1 MPIGHST
8 RHSSRL
14 SARMPR
20 QLKAL
25 QPSQRKLPFSEL
37 QGDIPDEGHQEAF
50 ELLYSEINN
59 FLKDGICKKAASSKK
74 SLWKLKHPKEFLNF
88 ARMVARPGADGEWEK
103 LLRSRPY
110 RCALLSGVMMM
121 MLEKHVFSD
130 LLFGAGPEH
139 AELLRMEDSSM
150 INVEGMTL
158 LELLILDANL
168 ANILVLS
175 VGFRRTA
182 LRADTNRVYL
192 EATGGIPPLFWKRVD
207 KITAQIVTLLSPLS
221 AALGEDAPSSSSYQ
235 SLHDIVALAGWLNL
249 AIRLSP
255 KITVFEW
262 VQPGETYQ
270 HSHLCIGEDKAAS
283 SANYEKIHDTRSR
296 TRVMISTA
304 PKISRH
310 AHAVKGYFTGT
321 ATYEVMQPHVVTYV
335 GGYTDWDDK
344 LEVPL
349 QNHVSSRF
357 PLSSIGLLSLVMN
370 AVRLVALLSLVGVLG
385 LMVFGAGASLPGRE
399 LILLPIR
406 LSFRSLKWW
415 LKMILR
421 HSEVNT
427 QFKVVNTSWSW
438 T

>member
-1 MPIGHST
+1 
-8 RHSSRL
+8 
-14 SARMPR
+14 MPR

-150 INVEGMTL
+150 INVE
-158 LELLILDANL
+158 
-168 ANILVLS
+168 
-175 VGFRRTA
+175 GFRRTA

>member
-1 MPIGHST
+1 
-8 RHSSRL
+8 
-14 SARMPR
+14 
-20 QLKAL
+20 
-25 QPSQRKLPFSEL
+25 
-37 QGDIPDEGHQEAF
+37 
-50 ELLYSEINN
+50 
-59 FLKDGICKKAASSKK
+59 
-74 SLWKLKHPKEFLNF
+74 
-88 ARMVARPGADGEWEK
+88 
-103 LLRSRPY
+103 
-110 RCALLSGVMMM
+110 MMM

-150 INVEGMTL
+150 INVEG
-158 LELLILDANL
+158 
-168 ANILVLS
+168 
-175 VGFRRTA
+175 FRRTA

-192 EATGGIPPLFWKRVD
+192 EATGGVPPLFWKRVN
-207 KITAQIVTLLSPLS
+207 KLTAQIVTLLSPLS
-221 AALGEDAPSSSSYQ
+221 AALGEDAMSSSSYQ
-235 SLHDIVALAGWLNL
+235 TLHDIVALAGWLNL

-270 HSHLCIGEDKAAS
+270 HSHLCVGEEKMPS
-283 SANYEKIHDTRSR
+283 SELYDTRSR

-310 AHAVKGYFTGT
+310 APAVKGYFTGT
-321 ATYEVMQPHVVTYV
+321 ATYEVMQPHVVTYI

-370 AVRLVALLSLVGVLG
+370 AVRLVALLSLISVLG
-385 LMVFGAGASLPGRE
+385 LVVFGAGASLPGRE

-415 LKMILR
+415 LNMILR

>member
-1 MPIGHST
+1 
-8 RHSSRL
+8 
-14 SARMPR
+14 MPR
-20 QLKAL
+20 HLKTL

-50 ELLYSEINN
+50 ELLYSEINK

-74 SLWKLKHPKEFLNF
+74 SLWKLKHPKEFLSF

-103 LLRSRPY
+103 LLKSRPY

-150 INVEGMTL
+150 INVEG
-158 LELLILDANL
+158 
-168 ANILVLS
+168 
-175 VGFRRTA
+175 FRRTA

-192 EATGGIPPLFWKRVD
+192 EATGGVPPLFWKRVD

-221 AALGEDAPSSSSYQ
+221 AALGEDAPSPSSYQ
-235 SLHDIVALAGWLNL
+235 ALHDIVALAGWLNL

-262 VQPGETYQ
+262 VQPGETYR
-270 HSHLCIGEDKAAS
+270 HSHLCVGEENAS
-283 SANYEKIHDTRSR
+283 SPASYGKIHDTRSR

-304 PKISRH
+304 PKITRH
-310 AHAVKGYFTGT
+310 AHAAKGYFTGT

-370 AVRLVALLSLVGVLG
+370 AVRLVALLSLISVLG
-385 LMVFGAGASLPGRE
+385 LVVFGAYASIPGGE
-399 LILLPIR
+399 LMLLPIR

-415 LKMILR
+415 FNMILR

-427 QFKVVNTSWSW
+427 QFKVVNTGWSW

>member
-1 MPIGHST
+1 
-8 RHSSRL
+8 
-14 SARMPR
+14 MPR
-20 QLKAL
+20 QVKTF
-25 QPSQRKLPFSEL
+25 QPSQRKLPFAEL

-50 ELLYSEINN
+50 ELLYSEINK

-74 SLWKLKHPKEFLNF
+74 SLWKLKHPKEFLSF

-150 INVEGMTL
+150 INVE
-158 LELLILDANL
+158 
-168 ANILVLS
+168 
-175 VGFRRTA
+175 A
-182 LRADTNRVYL
+182 LRADTNRVCL
-192 EATGGIPPLFWKRVD
+192 EATGGVPPLFWKRVD

-221 AALGEDAPSSSSYQ
+221 AAIGEDAPEPSSYQ

-255 KITVFEW
+255 KITIFEW

-270 HSHLCIGEDKAAS
+270 HSHLCVGEEKTPS
-283 SANYEKIHDTRSR
+283 SATYDRIQDTRSR

-321 ATYEVMQPHVVTYV
+321 ATYEVMQPHVVTYI

-344 LEVPL
+344 FEVPL
-349 QNHVSSRF
+349 QNHINSRL
-357 PLSSIGLLSLVMN
+357 PLSSIGLLSLVVN
-370 AVRLVALLSLVGVLG
+370 AVRLVALLSLISVLG
-385 LMVFGAGASLPGRE
+385 LMVFGSWTSIPGGE
-399 LILLPIR
+399 LMVLPIR

-415 LKMILR
+415 LNMILR

>member
-1 MPIGHST
+1 MPAGHST

-20 QLKAL
+20 HLKTI

-50 ELLYSEINN
+50 ELLYSEINK
-59 FLKDGICKKAASSKK
+59 FLKDGICKKAASSRK
-74 SLWKLKHPKEFLNF
+74 SLWKLKHPKEFLSL

-103 LLRSRPY
+103 LLKSRSY

-150 INVEGMTL
+150 INVEG
-158 LELLILDANL
+158 
-168 ANILVLS
+168 
-175 VGFRRTA
+175 FRRTA

-192 EATGGIPPLFWKRVD
+192 EATGGVPPLFWKRVD
-207 KITAQIVTLLSPLS
+207 KITAQTVTLLSPLS
-221 AALGEDAPSSSSYQ
+221 AALGEDAPSPSSYRP
-235 SLHDIVALAGWLNL
+235 LHDIVALAGWLNL

-255 KITVFEW
+255 KIAVFEW

-270 HSHLCIGEDKAAS
+270 HSHLCIGQEKAAS
-283 SANYEKIHDTRSR
+283 ASYDKIHDTRSR

-304 PKISRH
+304 PKITRH
-310 AHAVKGYFTGT
+310 AHAAKGYFTGT

-385 LMVFGAGASLPGRE
+385 LVMFGAGASLPGGE
-399 LILLPIR
+399 LMLLPIR
-406 LSFRSLKWW
+406 LSFRGLKWW
-415 LKMILR
+415 FNMMLG
-421 HSEVNT
+421 HGEVNT
-427 QFKVVNTSWSW
+427 QFKVVNTSWAW